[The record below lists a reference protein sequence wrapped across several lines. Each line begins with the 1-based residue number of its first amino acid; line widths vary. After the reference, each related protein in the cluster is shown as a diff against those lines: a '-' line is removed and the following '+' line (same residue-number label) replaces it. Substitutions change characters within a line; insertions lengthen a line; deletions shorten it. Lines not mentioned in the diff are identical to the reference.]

1 MVEDSGL
8 TVSTVWNAALECG
21 NGVLPRCRLVKM
33 IGYRGL
39 SYKWDGVDLE
49 ATVLAHGIEIGPKHE
64 E

>member
-1 MVEDSGL
+1 M
-8 TVSTVWNAALECG
+8 ECG

-49 ATVLAHGIEIGPKHE
+49 ATVLAHGIGIGPEHE